1 MGWLI
6 DPAEELIFVYLA
18 DRTISVYEEK
28 LDLLPVPEFASS
40 VQLTVDRLFSWLE
53 D

>member
-18 DRTISVYEEK
+18 DRTISIYEEK
-28 LDLLPVPEFASS
+28 PDLLPVPEFASS